1 VEVEMRVKTD
11 NGVTEVHFRD
21 FEAVEPKV
29 VEIRRAYREKT
40 IDESEV
46 ERQING
52 LFGRS
57 RMTREWKREWGL
69 AEWDAHVESQPMIY
83 RKLFYSPEVVAK
95 CVMGGDE

>member
-1 VEVEMRVKTD
+1 MRVKTG
-11 NGVTEVHFRD
+11 NGVTEVYFRD

-52 LFGRS
+52 LFGPASGSGSGSLRS
-57 RMTREWKREWGL
+57 GMRTSR
-69 AEWDAHVESQPMIY
+69 ASQ
-83 RKLFYSPEVVAK
+83 
-95 CVMGGDE
+95 